1 MSLFKISDLESR
13 GSQQRFRDNY
23 SGIYSSESSRIEKS
37 IENFSQFDP
46 NETYDIFLSHSY
58 TDKKVILGLL
68 RVLTEDFSYSV
79 YVDWINDQEL
89 DRTSVNRD
97 TAEQLKYRMQ
107 CCKCLFYATTE
118 NASSSKWMPWETGL
132 MDGLKHRVAIC
143 PLVSNT
149 TDSYYGQEYLG
160 IYPYVSKDAQEDD
173 TKQILW
179 INKSPDTYI
188 TFDGWLQGRDPI
200 KHGSV

>member
-13 GSQQRFRDNY
+13 GSQQRLRDSY
-23 SGIYSSESSRIEKS
+23 SGIYSSESSRIAEAM
-37 IENFSQFDP
+37 ENFSQFDS
-46 NETYDIFLSHSY
+46 NTVYDIFLSHSY
-58 TDKKVILGLL
+58 TDKRVILGLL
-68 RVLTEDFSYSV
+68 RVLTEDFLYSV

-89 DRTSVNRD
+89 DRTSVNKD

-107 CCKCLFYATTE
+107 CCKCLFYVTTE

-143 PLVSNT
+143 PLVSDS
-149 TDSYYGQEYLG
+149 TDFYYGQEYLG
-160 IYPYVSKDAQEDD
+160 IYPYVSEAIPEGETDK
-173 TKQILW
+173 KLW
-179 INKSPDTYI
+179 INESSDTYT
-188 TFDGWLQGRDPI
+188 TFDGWLQGYNPT